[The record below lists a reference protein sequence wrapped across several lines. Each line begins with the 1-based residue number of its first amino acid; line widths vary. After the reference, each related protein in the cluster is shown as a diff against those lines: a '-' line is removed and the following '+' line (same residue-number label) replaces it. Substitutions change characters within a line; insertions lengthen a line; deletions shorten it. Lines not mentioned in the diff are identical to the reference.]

1 MDIKIIALILFI
13 NQINYSI
20 NQLNQ
25 NNNKTGIKENY
36 IFNGVYRIDSKYND
50 YPLKISDQKVKF
62 NTIKEGKEENFRI
75 IPTVNNLYFIESKP
89 FNKRLGIDDKG
100 EIILLEKHDFDMK
113 LEVYWN
119 IIQLSEDKFLIQNNY
134 TKNFLEYTENKK
146 NSYPI
151 CSKNIFEITN
161 NDTNNIENITDT
173 FIFSFFK
180 LCEEIHI
187 KPEHIQL
194 IEDEPV
200 DVLIKYIDLSD
211 KNLSRASIKQ
221 TKKDEDNEELKYS
234 VRSILENIPWVRKIF
249 ILMPNERV
257 KYFKPLN
264 EISDKFVY
272 IKDID
277 FLGFDTSNSHVF
289 QYNLYNLTKF
299 GISENFILMDDD
311 CFFGKPINK
320 TQFFYY
326 DEEQKKILPSV
337 VTDDFS
343 ELIKKNVE
351 LEYNK
356 IFRRTRSRFFNI
368 QSFFGWKLSQL
379 NSFKFLLEQFD
390 SPLVNAGFTHNAIPL
405 NINDM
410 KEIYDL
416 IKNKYQYVN
425 ETLYS
430 KERTIYD
437 LQSQSLFNTYLL
449 NVKKRKVNSIP
460 WIYIDLAHVD
470 EQILNIELF
479 VINTSGDRKYKQNE
493 YKHAKNVLESK
504 FNMPTPYEIVLDN
517 EIKNISNN
525 TYYTIINNNNIKNF
539 TSKVDEDRN
548 NVNESDNKLNGATY
562 NLSARD
568 NKLNEEK
575 QIFDESYIKLI
586 EEYRKLNNSYNK
598 LNEEYLKIK
607 DSYNKLN
614 EDNQKLNEDFQK
626 INETFRMNIFE
637 LNKLNEEYQKIN
649 GSYNNKLNEEIQN
662 LNEYFQK
669 INETFRM
676 NNFELNKK
684 LENLVYKFNEIS
696 QKMMNENRQEDNSK
710 KREFILLVF
719 FSIVLVI
726 ILCVLIIVIC
736 CYICS
741 KKENKYNQ
749 INKNQDTSLEM

>member
-1 MDIKIIALILFI
+1 MDIKIIFAILFF
-13 NQINYSI
+13 NQINYLISQQSENI
-20 NQLNQ
+20 
-25 NNNKTGIKENY
+25 NKTVIIENS
-36 IFNGVYRIDSKYND
+36 IFNGVYRIDSKYNN

-62 NTIKEGKEENFRI
+62 HDKKKGKEENFRI

-100 EIILLEKHDFDMK
+100 EIILLGKQDSDIKQET
-113 LEVYWN
+113 YWN
-119 IIQLSEDKFLIQNNY
+119 ITRLSEDKYLIQNNY
-134 TKNFLEYTENKK
+134 TKNYLEYIEDNNN

-151 CSKNIFEITN
+151 CSKNLYDITK
-161 NDTNNIENITDT
+161 NDSKTMENIADT

-180 LCEEIHI
+180 LCEEVHI

-194 IEDEPV
+194 IENEPI
-200 DVLIKYIDLSD
+200 DVLIKYKDLSN
-211 KNLSRASIKQ
+211 KNLSRDNIKQ
-221 TKKDEDNEELKYS
+221 VKKDEDHEELKYS

-257 KYFKPLN
+257 KYFKPIN
-264 EISDKFVY
+264 EINDKFVY

-277 FLGFDTSNSHVF
+277 FVGFDTSNSHVF
-289 QYNLYNLTKF
+289 QYNLYNLAKF
-299 GISENFILMDDD
+299 GISDNFILMDDD

-326 DEEQKKILPSV
+326 DEEQKKVLPSV

-351 LEYNK
+351 SEYNK

-368 QSFFGWKLSQL
+368 QSFFGWKISQL
-379 NSFKFLLEQFD
+379 NAFKFLLEQFD
-390 SPLVNAGFTHNAIPL
+390 SPLINAGFNHNAIPL

-410 KEIYDL
+410 KDIFDL
-416 IKNKYQYVN
+416 IKNNYQYAN
-425 ETLYS
+425 QTLYS

-470 EQILNIELF
+470 YQNLNIELF
-479 VINTSGDRKYKQNE
+479 VINTSGDRKYKPNE

-504 FNMPTPYEIVLDN
+504 FNKPTPYEIVLDN

-525 TYYTIINNNNIKNF
+525 TYNTIINNINNTNY
-539 TSKVDEDRN
+539 TSKVKEDGN
-548 NVNESDNKLNGATY
+548 NVNESDNKLNGDTY

-568 NKLNEEK
+568 NKLSEEK
-575 QIFDESYIKLI
+575 QIFDEGYIKLM
-586 EEYRKLNNSYNK
+586 EEYQRLNGSYNK
-598 LNEEYLKIK
+598 LNEEYLKIN

-614 EDNQKLNEDFQK
+614 EDNQKLNKYFQK
-626 INETFRMNIFE
+626 MNETFQINIFE
-637 LNKLNEEYQKIN
+637 LNKLNEEYQKIKE
-649 GSYNNKLNEEIQN
+649 SYNNKLNEEIQN

-669 INETFRM
+669 MNETFRM

-710 KREFILLVF
+710 KITETIKYEDHF
-719 FSIVLVI
+719 FSD
-726 ILCVLIIVIC
+726 
-736 CYICS
+736 S
-741 KKENKYNQ
+741 KN
-749 INKNQDTSLEM
+749 